1 MSKNDWDGIDYQRVP
16 SRANLIYNKAF
27 LRHDEERRRE
37 FLSRVENGEAK
48 INAGTLFPHDIVNKY
63 RQSHGVDATLEALW
77 QNLPDTVQGC
87 GNTMVVMDDSGS
99 MEWVMLP
106 GSSARPLE
114 VANALAIYFAER
126 SSGQFKDQ
134 YMSFSDRPQLLDISS
149 GKNLYERLQIVH
161 ACHAGANTNVE
172 AVFDL
177 ILETAV
183 SKHMNQNDL
192 PANILIIS
200 DMEFDACASC
210 GAPSRDRWSYNT
222 QRPNARLFDEINR
235 RYQQAGYKMPRL
247 VFWNVASRSGTIPV
261 RENDMGVALVSGF
274 SVNIAQMVM
283 SGKLDPY
290 ECLLETLNT
299 ERYQPIE
306 DALRPV
312 VND

>member
-1 MSKNDWDGIDYQRVP
+1 
-16 SRANLIYNKAF
+16 
-27 LRHDEERRRE
+27 
-37 FLSRVENGEAK
+37 
-48 INAGTLFPHDIVNKY
+48 
-63 RQSHGVDATLEALW
+63 
-77 QNLPDTVQGC
+77 
-87 GNTMVVMDDSGS
+87 
-99 MEWVMLP
+99 
-106 GSSARPLE
+106 
-114 VANALAIYFAER
+114 
-126 SSGQFKDQ
+126 
-134 YMSFSDRPQLLDISS
+134 MSFSDRPQLLDISS

-261 RENDMGVALVSGF
+261 RENDMGVALVSGL